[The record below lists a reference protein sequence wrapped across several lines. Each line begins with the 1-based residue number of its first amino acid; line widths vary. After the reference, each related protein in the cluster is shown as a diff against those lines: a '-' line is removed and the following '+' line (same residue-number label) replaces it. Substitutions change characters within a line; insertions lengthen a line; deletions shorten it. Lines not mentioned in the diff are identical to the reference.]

1 MKIIVGQ
8 DMGLAL
14 VGRVGDASTRKAKP
28 IFWHSHNFF
37 ELLFVIEGAIT
48 YEFTDHSP
56 LHITGGS
63 FLIIPPGIR
72 HRGQGN
78 IRTPVKLFGVTCKS
92 ETSQTETLT
101 PLTAQD
107 ITDTRQL
114 FLDNSLSVRECGREL
129 RTSVTRLSQL
139 VKRHSGR
146 DLPALVQARL
156 RAASCTLLIE
166 AAIQLHSRPETD
178 SNAIVTAATAYLEQ
192 HCADQLQISDLVHH
206 LGYSRARIFEMFKA
220 GTGMTPNDYL
230 LRCRIRKA
238 RELLTDTDQPI
249 TEIALDA
256 GFTSSQYFSQ
266 VFKKYTGMTPSRYR
280 SKTSPVVSGDRF

>member
-1 MKIIVGQ
+1 
-8 DMGLAL
+8 MGLAL

-48 YEFTDHSP
+48 YEFTDHAP

-63 FLIIPPGIR
+63 FLIVPPGIR

-92 ETSQTETLT
+92 ETSQAETLT
-101 PLTAQD
+101 PLTAQN
-107 ITDTRQL
+107 INDTRQL
-114 FLDNSLSVRECGREL
+114 FLTNSLSVRECGREL
-129 RTSVTRLSQL
+129 RASVTRLSQL

-166 AAIQLHSRPETD
+166 AAIQLQSRPETG
-178 SNAIVTAATAYLEQ
+178 SSAIVTATRKFIEQ
-192 HCADQLQISDLVHH
+192 NCTDQLQISDVVRHI
-206 LGYSRARIFEMFKA
+206 GYSRARIFEMFKA

-230 LRCRIRKA
+230 LRCRIQKA
-238 RELLTDTDQPI
+238 CEMLIDPEKPI
-249 TEIALDA
+249 TDVALET

-266 VFKKYTGMTPSRYR
+266 VFRKYTGMTPSHYR
-280 SKTSPVVSGDRF
+280 AETSTVISGDRF